1 MSFLL
6 GTALLAVVTAVACAV
21 PGVFIVLRRGSMLID
36 AMSHAVFPGIV
47 LGYALTHDLT
57 SPLLLLTATLASLAI
72 VLGAQCLARTG
83 LISGDAPQGLIHPA
97 LFSLGVILVSR
108 DFAHVHLD
116 THAVLVGDLNL
127 AAWEPLEIAG
137 HYLGP
142 RYLFIMGG
150 ITLLMILFIAVAYR
164 PLTIATFD
172 PDFALTQ
179 GIPLRGLT
187 QAFMFLVALIVTA
200 SFHAAGAILVVALVV
215 APASTALLLST
226 RLVWTVALS
235 VGIAAVGATLGFTL
249 AYHLDAATSAAMTV
263 LYGLLFLAALLL
275 THIRRRRTAYLP
287 GSLTAQQT

>member
-72 VLGAQCLARTG
+72 VLGAQWLTRTG

-97 LFSLGVILVSR
+97 LFSLGVILVSH

-137 HYLGP
+137 HHLGP
-142 RYLFIMGG
+142 RYLFIMAG
-150 ITLLMILFIAVAYR
+150 IALLMITFIALAYR

-172 PDFALTQ
+172 PNFALTQ
-179 GIPLRGLT
+179 GIPVRRLT
-187 QAFMFLVALIVTA
+187 RAFMFLVALIVTA

-215 APASTALLLST
+215 APAATSLLLST
-226 RLVWTVALS
+226 RLIHTLALS
-235 VGIAAVGATLGFTL
+235 VGIAALGAAAGFAI

-263 LYGLLFLAALLL
+263 LYGLLFLAVLLF
-275 THIRRRRTAYLP
+275 TYIRRRRAAHLP
-287 GSLTAQQT
+287 GSLAP